1 MHKIRELIRLIFLKE
16 LSNRRIAESLKVSH
30 NTVGRYRNTIEQQ
43 KITSA
48 LIAELNDTQLVSLF
62 NPTRKKMCDSLSI
75 DWESIHTELQ
85 TKGVTLQLLWEEYR
99 ASQLTVPSYSHFT
112 RLYKQ
117 WSKKLNITMRQ
128 AHRAGEKMF
137 VDFSG
142 KTVPIHL
149 PSGEILDAQI
159 FVAVLGASG
168 YTYVEALRSQ
178 VKRDWNETHVN
189 AFNYFGGVP
198 AIVVPDNLKSAVI
211 RNGRH
216 GVKLNDSYLNLA
228 RHYQTAI
235 IPTRPRKPR
244 DKAKVEGAVLLVQ
257 RWILARLRHFTFFS
271 IEELN
276 VQMQRLLTD
285 FNHRQFKK
293 RSGSRRSLFEQIDA
307 PALKA
312 LPETPYEYSEWRI
325 NVKVGMDCTVEHER
339 HYYSVPYALV
349 GKQVDLNI
357 TSHTVEVF
365 HKNQRVTSH
374 QRSFDIGESTMI
386 KAHLPDSHRHYQEW
400 NPRRLLVWTQ
410 SIGQAAEMVF
420 KMHLDKPNSELAMRT
435 CSALVEEAKLFGY
448 ARFESAC
455 ERALAI
461 NSPTLVSIRSILHR
475 NMDQHAHIPANNIF
489 KLPLHQNVRGAHY
502 FAEK

>member
-1 MHKIRELIRLIFLKE
+1 MHKIRELIRLIFLND

-30 NTVGRYRNTIEQQ
+30 NTVGRYRNIIEQQ
-43 KITSA
+43 QITSA
-48 LIAELNDTQLVSLF
+48 LVAELNDTQLGRLF
-62 NPTRKKMCDSLSI
+62 NATRKKMCEIPPI
-75 DWESIHTELQ
+75 DWENIHTELQ
-85 TKGVTLQLLWEEYR
+85 IKGVTLQLLWEEYR
-99 ASQLTVPSYSHFT
+99 ASKLAIPSYSHFT

-117 WSKKLNITMRQ
+117 WSKRLNITMRQ

-159 FVAVLGASG
+159 FVAVLGASS
-168 YTYVEALRSQ
+168 YTYAEALRSQ
-178 VKRDWNETHVN
+178 VKRDWNEAHVN

-211 RNGRH
+211 HNRRH

-235 IPTRPRKPR
+235 IPARPKKPR

-276 VQMQRLLTD
+276 VQIRRLLTD
-285 FNHRQFKK
+285 FNKRQFKK
-293 RSGSRRSLFEQIDA
+293 RTGSRRSLFEQIDA

-312 LPETPYEYSEWRI
+312 LPTEPYQYSEWRI
-325 NVKVGMDCTVEHER
+325 NIKVGMDCTVEHEQ

-349 GKQVDLNI
+349 SKQVDLNI
-357 TSHTVEVF
+357 TSNTIEVF

-374 QRSFDIGESTMI
+374 KRSFEVGESTI
-386 KAHLPDSHRHYQEW
+386 IQTHLPDSHRHYREW
-400 NPRRLLVWTQ
+400 NPRRLLIWTQ
-410 SIGQAAEMVF
+410 SVGQAAEAVF
-420 KMHLDKPNSELAMRT
+420 KTHLDKSNSELAMRT
-435 CSALVEEAKLFGY
+435 CTALVEEAKQFGY

-455 ERALAI
+455 ERALVI
-461 NSPTLVSIRSILHR
+461 NSPTLVSIRSILRR
-475 NMDQHAHIPANNIF
+475 NIDQHESIPTNNIF

>member
-1 MHKIRELIRLIFLKE
+1 MHKIRELIRLIFLND

-30 NTVGRYRNTIEQQ
+30 NTVGRYRNIIEQQ
-43 KITSA
+43 QITSA
-48 LIAELNDTQLVSLF
+48 LVAELNDTQLGRLF
-62 NPTRKKMCDSLSI
+62 NATRKKMCEIPSI
-75 DWESIHTELQ
+75 DWENIHTELQ
-85 TKGVTLQLLWEEYR
+85 IKGVTLQLLWEEYR
-99 ASQLTVPSYSHFT
+99 ASELAIPSYSHFT

-117 WSKKLNITMRQ
+117 WSKRLNITMRQ

-159 FVAVLGASG
+159 FVAVLGASS

-178 VKRDWNETHVN
+178 VKRDWNEAHVN

-211 RNGRH
+211 HNRRH

-235 IPTRPRKPR
+235 IPARPKKPR

-276 VQMQRLLTD
+276 VQVRRLLTD
-285 FNHRQFKK
+285 FNNRQFKK
-293 RSGSRRSLFEQIDA
+293 RTGSRRSLFEQIDA
-307 PALKA
+307 PALKV
-312 LPETPYEYSEWRI
+312 LPMEPYQYSEWRI
-325 NVKVGMDCTVEHER
+325 NIKVGMDCTVEHEQ

-349 GKQVDLNI
+349 SKQVDLNI
-357 TSHTVEVF
+357 TSNTIEVF

-374 QRSFDIGESTMI
+374 KRSFEVGESTI
-386 KAHLPDSHRHYQEW
+386 IQTHLPDSHRHYREW
-400 NPRRLLVWTQ
+400 NPRRLLIWTQ
-410 SIGQAAEMVF
+410 SVGQAAEAVF
-420 KMHLDKPNSELAMRT
+420 KAHLDKSNSELAMRT
-435 CSALVEEAKLFGY
+435 CTALVEEAKQFGY

-461 NSPTLVSIRSILHR
+461 NSPTLVSIRSILRR
-475 NMDQHAHIPANNIF
+475 NIDQHESIPTSNIF